1 MDWLTDPLSLELFR
15 RALIEAVVMGATCGA
30 IGAYVVLRRLAFIGD
45 ALSHAVFPG
54 VVLAYVA
61 GLPVFAGAM
70 VAGAITSVAIAVVS
84 RGQRIREDTAIGI
97 FFAGAFALGIV
108 LISTQSGYQR
118 DLSAFLVGDLLAVGW
133 DDIAVSILAGT
144 VVISLLVALRKELML
159 VSFDRTY
166 AEALGY
172 PVFVLELL
180 LLLLLTAT
188 IVVSLSAVGII
199 LVLAMLVTPAAT
211 ARLLVDRFTPMMI
224 VGGMLGALYGVI
236 GWYVSYHLGWSPGG
250 SIVLTATLLFV
261 AAFVLSPTHGLL
273 AHRLRRHPQH
283 DAQRAAIDQPP
294 GHRHGEGDDGPVV
307 ASLER
312 RHPPGR

>member
-1 MDWLTDPLSLELFR
+1 MDWLTDPLALELFQ
-15 RALIEAVVMGATCGA
+15 RALIEAVLTGATCGA

-54 VVLAYVA
+54 VVLAYVV
-61 GLPVFAGAM
+61 GLPIFAGAM
-70 VAGAITSVAIAVVS
+70 VAGTLTSVAIAFVS

-118 DLSAFLVGDLLAVGW
+118 DLSAFLVGDLLGVGW
-133 DDIAVSILAGT
+133 GQIATSAAAGT
-144 VVISLLVALRKELML
+144 IVIGVLVALHKELL
-159 VSFDRTY
+159 LSSFDRVY
-166 AEALGY
+166 AQALGY
-172 PVFVLELL
+172 PVFALELL

-211 ARLLVDRFTPMMI
+211 ARLLVDRFTPMMAL
-224 VGGMLGALYGVI
+224 GALLGALYGVA
-236 GWYVSYHLGWSPGG
+236 GWYVSYYAAWSPGG
-250 SIVLTATLLFV
+250 AIVLTATL
-261 AAFVLSPTHGLL
+261 AFVLAFVFSPSHGLL

-283 DAQRAAIDQPP
+283 GALRPAIDPP
-294 GHRHGEGDDGPVV
+294 AGHRHGEGEGRVV
-307 ASLER
+307 ASVQR
-312 RHPPGR
+312 RHPPSR

>member
-1 MDWLTDPLSLELFR
+1 MGWLTDPLALELFQ
-15 RALIEAVVMGATCGA
+15 RALIEAVLTGATCGA

-61 GLPVFAGAM
+61 GLPIFAGAM
-70 VAGAITSVAIAVVS
+70 VAGTITSVAIAIVS

-118 DLSAFLVGDLLAVGW
+118 DLSAFLVGDLLGVGW
-133 DDIAVSILAGT
+133 GQIGASAAAGA
-144 VVISLLVALRKELML
+144 VVIGVLVALRKELL
-159 VSFDRTY
+159 LASFDRVY
-166 AEALGY
+166 AQALGY
-172 PVFVLELL
+172 PVFALELL

-211 ARLLVDRFTPMMI
+211 ARLLVDRFTPMM
-224 VGGMLGALYGVI
+224 VLGAVLGALYGVA
-236 GWYVSYHLGWSPGG
+236 GWYVSYHAGWSPGG
-250 SIVLTATLLFV
+250 AIVLTATL
-261 AAFVLSPTHGLL
+261 AFVLAFVFSPSHGLL

-283 DAQRAAIDQPP
+283 GALRPAIDPP
-294 GHRHGEGDDGPVV
+294 TGHRHGEGEDRVV
-307 ASLER
+307 ASVQQ
-312 RHPPGR
+312 RHPPSR

>member
-1 MDWLTDPLSLELFR
+1 MDWLTDPLALELFR
-15 RALIEAVVMGATCGA
+15 RALLEAVLMGATCGA

-61 GLPVFAGAM
+61 GLPVFLGAM
-70 VAGAITSVAIAVVS
+70 VAGAVTSTAIAIVS
-84 RGQRIREDTAIGI
+84 RAQRIREDTAIGI

-108 LISTQSGYQR
+108 LISTQRGYQQ

-133 DDIAVSILAGT
+133 DDIAVSAIAGGA
-144 VVISLLVALRKELML
+144 VIGVLVALRKELLL

-172 PVFVLELL
+172 PVFALELL

-188 IVVSLSAVGII
+188 IVVSLAAVGII

-211 ARLLVDRFTPMMI
+211 ARLLVDRFTPMML
-224 VGGMLGALYGVI
+224 VGALLGALYGIV
-236 GWYVSYHLGWSPGG
+236 GWYVSYHLAWSPGG
-250 SIVLTATLLFV
+250 SIVLTATLGFVLAFV
-261 AAFVLSPTHGLL
+261 ASPSHGLL

-283 DAQRAAIDQPP
+283 DARRPAIDQPA
-294 GHRHGEGDDGPVV
+294 GHRHGGDEGAVV

>member
-1 MDWLTDPLSLELFR
+1 MGWLTDPLALELFQ
-15 RALIEAVVMGATCGA
+15 RALLAAVLMGATCGA

-61 GLPVFAGAM
+61 GVSIFAGAM
-70 VAGAITSVAIAVVS
+70 IAGALTSVAIAVVS

-108 LISTQSGYQR
+108 LISTQTGYQR
-118 DLSAFLVGDLLAVGW
+118 DLSAFLVGDLLGVGW
-133 DDIAVSILAGT
+133 DEIALSALTGLA
-144 VVISLLVALRKELML
+144 VIGVLIGLRKELL
-159 VSFDRTY
+159 LASFDRVY
-166 AEALGY
+166 AQALGY
-172 PVFVLELL
+172 PVFALELL

-211 ARLLVDRFTPMMI
+211 ARLLVDRFTPMM
-224 VGGMLGALYGVI
+224 VTGAALGALYGVV
-236 GWYVSYHLGWSPGG
+236 GWYVSYHAGWSPGG
-250 SIVLTATLLFV
+250 AIVLVATLAFV
-261 AAFVLSPTHGLL
+261 LAFVLSPSHGLL

-283 DAQRAAIDQPP
+283 AAQRAAIDPP
-294 GHRHGEGDDGPVV
+294 TGHEHGEDPGAVV
-307 ASLER
+307 ASLRR

>member
-1 MDWLTDPLSLELFR
+1 MGWLTDPLALELFQ
-15 RALIEAVVMGATCGA
+15 RALVAAVLMGATCGA

-61 GLPVFAGAM
+61 GVSVFIGAMAAGAL
-70 VAGAITSVAIAVVS
+70 TSVAIAVVS

-108 LISTQSGYQR
+108 LISTQTGYQR
-118 DLSAFLVGDLLAVGW
+118 DLSAFLVGDLLGVGW
-133 DDIAVSILAGT
+133 DEIAFSAVTGLA
-144 VVISLLVALRKELML
+144 VIGVLIALRKELL
-159 VSFDRTY
+159 LTSFDRVY
-166 AEALGY
+166 AQALGY
-172 PVFVLELL
+172 PVFALELL

-211 ARLLVDRFTPMMI
+211 ARLLVDRFTPMM
-224 VGGMLGALYGVI
+224 VAGAALGALYGIV
-236 GWYVSYHLGWSPGG
+236 GWYVSYYAGWSPGG
-250 SIVLTATLLFV
+250 AIVLVATLAFV
-261 AAFVLSPTHGLL
+261 LAFVLSPSHGLL

-283 DAQRAAIDQPP
+283 AAQRAAIDPP
-294 GHRHGEGDDGPVV
+294 TGHEHGEGEGAVV
-307 ASLER
+307 ASLRR

>member
-1 MDWLTDPLSLELFR
+1 MGWLTDPLALELFQ
-15 RALIEAVVMGATCGA
+15 RALLAAVLMGATCGA

-61 GLPVFAGAM
+61 GVSVFIGAMIAGAL
-70 VAGAITSVAIAVVS
+70 TSVAITVVS

-108 LISTQSGYQR
+108 LISTQTGYQR
-118 DLSAFLVGDLLAVGW
+118 DLSAFLVGDLLGVGW
-133 DDIAVSILAGT
+133 EEIAFSAVTGLA
-144 VVISLLVALRKELML
+144 VIGVLIGLRKELL
-159 VSFDRTY
+159 LASFDRVY
-166 AEALGY
+166 AQALGY
-172 PVFVLELL
+172 PVFALELL

-211 ARLLVDRFTPMMI
+211 ARLLVDRFTPMM
-224 VGGMLGALYGVI
+224 VTGAALGALYGVI
-236 GWYVSYHLGWSPGG
+236 GWYVSYHAGWSPGG
-250 SIVLTATLLFV
+250 AIVLVATL
-261 AAFVLSPTHGLL
+261 AFVLAFIFSPSHGLL

-283 DAQRAAIDQPP
+283 AAQRAAIDPP
-294 GHRHGEGDDGPVV
+294 TGHEHGEGEGAVV
-307 ASLER
+307 ASLRR

>member
-1 MDWLTDPLSLELFR
+1 MGWLTDPLALELFQ
-15 RALIEAVVMGATCGA
+15 RALVAAVLMGATCGA

-61 GLPVFAGAM
+61 GVSVFAGAM
-70 VAGAITSVAIAVVS
+70 IAGALTSVAIAVVS

-108 LISTQSGYQR
+108 LISTQTGYQR
-118 DLSAFLVGDLLAVGW
+118 DLSAFLVGDLLGVGW
-133 DDIAVSILAGT
+133 DEIAVSAVTGLA
-144 VVISLLVALRKELML
+144 VIGVLVGLRKELL
-159 VSFDRTY
+159 LGSFDRVY
-166 AEALGY
+166 AQALGY
-172 PVFVLELL
+172 PVFALELL

-211 ARLLVDRFTPMMI
+211 ARLLVDRFTPMM
-224 VGGMLGALYGVI
+224 VTGAALGALYGIV
-236 GWYVSYHLGWSPGG
+236 GWYVSYHAGWSPGG
-250 SIVLTATLLFV
+250 AIVLVATLAFV
-261 AAFVLSPTHGLL
+261 LAFVLSPSHGLL

-283 DAQRAAIDQPP
+283 AAQRAAIDPP
-294 GHRHGEGDDGPVV
+294 TGHEHGEEGDAVV
-307 ASLER
+307 ASLRR

>member
-1 MDWLTDPLSLELFR
+1 MGWLTDPLALELFQ
-15 RALIEAVVMGATCGA
+15 RALIEAVLMGATCGA

-54 VVLAYVA
+54 VVLAYITGA
-61 GLPVFAGAM
+61 PIFAGAM
-70 VAGAITSVAIAVVS
+70 IAGTITSVAIAVVS

-118 DLSAFLVGDLLAVGW
+118 DLSAFLVGDLLGVSLGQIAASAV
-133 DDIAVSILAGT
+133 AGAI
-144 VVISLLVALRKELML
+144 VIGLLVALRKELL
-159 VSFDRTY
+159 LTSFDRVY
-166 AEALGY
+166 AQALGY
-172 PVFVLELL
+172 PVFLLELL

-224 VGGMLGALYGVI
+224 LGAALGALYGIV
-236 GWYVSYHLGWSPGG
+236 GWYASYHLGWSPGG
-250 SIVLTATLLFV
+250 SIVLVATAFFV
-261 AAFVLSPTHGLL
+261 AAFVLSPSHGVL

-283 DAQRAAIDQPP
+283 AAQRAAVDQPA
-294 GHRHGEGDDGPVV
+294 GHRHGEGEGAVV

>member
-133 DDIAVSILAGT
+133 DDIAVSTLAGAA
-144 VVISLLVALRKELML
+144 VIGLLVALRKELIL

-224 VGGMLGALYGVI
+224 VGALLGALYGVI

-261 AAFVLSPTHGLL
+261 AAFVFSPTHGLL

-283 DAQRAAIDQPP
+283 DAQRAAIDPPP
-294 GHRHGEGDDGPVV
+294 GHRHGEGDDSPVV

>member
-224 VGGMLGALYGVI
+224 VGGMLGALYGVV

-294 GHRHGEGDDGPVV
+294 GHRHGEGDEGPVV